1 MANPD
6 RGEVWVVDLGMAGK
20 VPPCLV
26 LSAFGA
32 DL

>member
-1 MANPD
+1 MATPE

-20 VPPCLV
+20 IPPYLV